1 MRVYLSPFINIKLK
15 RTSNCRRVEFG
26 EMSKRLSHWLQYVY
40 CLNSSVQICTIN
52 YKLFM
57 FGIVSSDRTKYI
69 LMGDKMPKY
78 TNIEVFGSWKWKEK
92 LILYLLPRD
101 QPNQSAV
108 VSILRKKCCLFDFS

>member
-1 MRVYLSPFINIKLK
+1 MQCANY
-15 RTSNCRRVEFG
+15 G
-26 EMSKRLSHWLQYVY
+26 ELSKRLSHWLQYVY

-69 LMGDKMPKY
+69 LMGDNMPKY

-92 LILYLLPRD
+92 SILYLLSRN

-108 VSILRKKCCLFDFS
+108 VSILRFFLR